1 MYCEALALCDSV
13 DVEEKKNMSTIERIR
28 IRTQKLERAALAAS
42 AFSGIQLSRVSLTFE
57 LLLIYSH

>member
-42 AFSGIQLSRVSLTFE
+42 AFAGIQHSRVGLNLE
-57 LLLIYSH
+57 LLLISNH

>member
-13 DVEEKKNMSTIERIR
+13 DVEEKKSMSSIERVR

-42 AFSGIQLSRVSLTFE
+42 AFSGIQLSRVSR
-57 LLLIYSH
+57 HV